1 MKESHKRS
9 RNPKYKPQYRVT
21 NWPQYEQSLRNRG
34 SLTLWISPSAIK
46 SWKSPKSGKP
56 GRQQQYTNLAI
67 ETILTIRLLF
77 HLPLRQAEG
86 FIASLFQLMKV
97 SLPIPDHTTLSRR
110 GKTLNLKLSRHQ
122 SAKKSLHLI
131 VDSTGLSIHGEGPWS
146 SGKKRRRGWRKLH
159 IMVDRDGVIHSS
171 CVSKWYTADGSRAPH
186 LLNDF
191 EGEISSFTGDKGY
204 DQNSVY
210 RAVLRKNR
218 KAKIVIHPRVNAVL
232 SKKRNWNQRDRHV
245 QKILDDGI
253 YTWRRNSGYYYKVK
267 WRTASIGIRQHL
279 ERN

>member
-9 RNPKYKPQYRVT
+9 RNPAYKKKYRVT
-21 NWPQYEQSLRNRG
+21 NWAQYEQSLRNRG

-56 GRQQQYTNLAI
+56 GGQQKYSDLAI
-67 ETILTIRLLF
+67 ETSLTLRLLF

-97 SLPIPDHTTLSRR
+97 TLPIPDHTTLSRR

-159 IMVDRDGVIHSS
+159 IMVDRTGLFTAAVFQSGIPLTAPL
-171 CVSKWYTADGSRAPH
+171 CYTE
-186 LLNDF
+186 DF
-191 EGEISSFTGDKGY
+191 LF
-204 DQNSVY
+204 SV
-210 RAVLRKNR
+210 L
-218 KAKIVIHPRVNAVL
+218 
-232 SKKRNWNQRDRHV
+232 KKPPNGAHGRW
-245 QKILDDGI
+245 
-253 YTWRRNSGYYYKVK
+253 
-267 WRTASIGIRQHL
+267 
-279 ERN
+279 E